1 MNKGFLILFICILSI
16 QSCMVQNNDAEQIIR
31 NIQEKYA
38 PDKRVEVFNV
48 ELFRKDN
55 RFIIKGETTSSN
67 AHKILLS
74 ELKNIYPDIEDSV
87 RVLPDIDRKSTRLN
101 SSLVR

>member
-55 RFIIKGETTSSN
+55 RFII
-67 AHKILLS
+67 
-74 ELKNIYPDIEDSV
+74 
-87 RVLPDIDRKSTRLN
+87 
-101 SSLVR
+101 